1 MADSDPGSGGRV
13 HRAVAGRDP
22 DLAPVGTSMRTW
34 ADGLVTAAQDRV
46 DELELWRSMTEPV
59 GPSLAARQL
68 DPNVDVGAT
77 TDRVEIAL
85 SAEVTRALTTTVPRV
100 FHGSVDDGLVSA
112 LALAVAQWR
121 RERGVDVD
129 AVAVTLEGHGREDHV
144 VPGADLSRTVG
155 WFTTLHPVRFD
166 LSDTDLD
173 AATTGG
179 PASDTVVK
187 AVKETMR
194 SIPDHGIG
202 FGLLRYLNDETRRC
216 CPPARYRRS
225 ASTTSADSTPVRAVC
240 GYRSRTP
247 SCGEWPHPSCRR
259 PRWSTSTLPRCRDRT
274 APGSPRR
281 GTFRAGSST
290 AVRWSGWRSGGNARP
305 RRSRGARAHRAP
317 VDSPPPTWTWSR
329 WIRGRSRSSRTA
341 TRNCPMCGRCPRCS
355 AA

>member
-1 MADSDPGSGGRV
+1 MAVDD
-13 HRAVAGRDP
+13 
-22 DLAPVGTSMRTW
+22 RT
-34 ADGLVTAAQDRV
+34 G
-46 DELELWRSMTEPV
+46 

-202 FGLLRYLNDETRRC
+202 FGLLRYLNDETRPVLSAR
-216 CPPARYRRS
+216 PVPEISFNYLGRFDTGAGGVWLPVEDAELRGVATPELSAPAVVDVN
-225 ASTTSADSTPVRAVC
+225 AA
-240 GYRSRTP
+240 
-247 SCGEWPHPSCRR
+247 
-259 PRWSTSTLPRCRDRT
+259 RCRDRT
-274 APGSPRR
+274 APDHRDVGLS
-281 GTFRAGSST
+281 
-290 AVRWSGWRSGGNARP
+290 
-305 RRSRGARAHRAP
+305 ARAP
-317 VDSPPPTWTWSR
+317 Q
-329 WIRGRSRSSRTA
+329 
-341 TRNCPMCGRCPRCS
+341 PR
-355 AA
+355 

>member
-1 MADSDPGSGGRV
+1 MRTVAVPTVQGSAFTEAARVALEEAVDRLDPFSGSIIQIVRLTAPDGARLVVVV
-13 HRAVAGRDP
+13 HHLAVDGVSWRILIPDLVAAYTGAVAGRDP

-155 WFTTLHPVRFD
+155 WSP
-166 LSDTDLD
+166 
-173 AATTGG
+173 
-179 PASDTVVK
+179 
-187 AVKETMR
+187 R
-194 SIPDHGIG
+194 SI
-202 FGLLRYLNDETRRC
+202 RC
-216 CPPARYRRS
+216 
-225 ASTTSADSTPVRAVC
+225 DSTC
-240 GYRSRTP
+240 RTP
-247 SCGEWPHPSCRR
+247 TSMRRRRVARR
-259 PRWSTSTLPRCRDRT
+259 PTP
-274 APGSPRR
+274 
-281 GTFRAGSST
+281 
-290 AVRWSGWRSGGNARP
+290 
-305 RRSRGARAHRAP
+305 
-317 VDSPPPTWTWSR
+317 
-329 WIRGRSRSSRTA
+329 SSR
-341 TRNCPMCGRCPRCS
+341 P
-355 AA
+355 